1 MKMFVSNKRLRKK
14 KDTDIENF
22 VKKNNNNSYK
32 KKIEIWNELF

>member
-22 VKKNNNNSYK
+22 VKNNNNNSYK